1 MEPDVIAEEEA
12 PAGATRSRRAFIF
25 LGALGAVLAPRRAA
39 AQSAA
44 RPRSVV
50 VPGRFRTVAQREDP
64 AAPLVWRDLTTRLVR
79 RATFGATVTE
89 VARARKAGY
98 QGWLAQQLKPARIN
112 DDPVSAAV
120 AQQFPLLSQTPD
132 QLYAAT
138 GSTVQAQLQQATI
151 YRAAFS
157 QRQLYER
164 MVEFWSDHFNIA
176 MAKVGYLK
184 ALDDR
189 DVIRPHALGRF
200 GNLLKASA
208 KSPAM
213 LSYLDQTQSRVG
225 RPNQNYARELME
237 LHTLGVDGGYTQ
249 EDVAELSRVLTG
261 WTVTGRGVFLFDPTG
276 HDWGPKQV
284 LGVGIPAAVSTSGQ
298 AGMLEG
304 EKMLDVLIAHPSTA
318 RFISR
323 KMLRWLLTSEPTE
336 AQVSIIAGVYR
347 STGGD
352 IAAMVRAILNDAWL
366 GAAPARYKRP
376 FHYLVSGVRAL
387 GPTVNSADPLNRQ
400 LASLGQPLF
409 AWETPDGYPDTVE
422 YWAGNITPRWSAAS
436 ALSAYATPATVS
448 VDATPFL
455 SAGLDGSIELM
466 NQRIFAGEMSAS
478 TRAAL
483 RAFAAAGTLTETRM
497 RETLGL
503 AVASSDFQWY

>member
-1 MEPDVIAEEEA
+1 MEPDVINELPVATTA
-12 PAGATRSRRAFIF
+12 PRSRRSFIF
-25 LGALGAVLAPRRAA
+25 LGALAAAIAPRRGA
-39 AQSAA
+39 AQSASTS
-44 RPRSVV
+44 RSVS
-50 VPGRFRTVAQREDP
+50 PTSRFRTVAQREDP
-64 AAPLVWRDLTTRLVR
+64 AAPLAWRDVTTRLVR
-79 RATFGATVTE
+79 RATFGATAAE
-89 VARARKAGY
+89 VARARKIGY
-98 QGWLAQQLKPARIN
+98 QGWLTQQLKPARIN
-112 DDPVSAAV
+112 DDAVSAAV
-120 AQQFPLLSQTPD
+120 ALQCPLLSQTPD
-132 QLYAAT
+132 QLFLAT
-138 GSTVQAQLQQATI
+138 ASTVQAQLQQATI

-176 MAKVGYLK
+176 MSKVGYLK

-189 DVIRPHALGRF
+189 DVIRKYALGRF
-200 GNLLKASA
+200 GDLLKASA

-213 LSYLDQTQSRVG
+213 LSYLDQTQSRAG

-249 EDVAELSRVLTG
+249 NDVAELSRVLTG
-261 WTVTGRGVFLFDPTG
+261 WTVTGKGVFLFDPTG

-284 LGVGIPAAVSTSGQ
+284 LNLGIPAGVSTSGQ
-298 AGMLEG
+298 EGMLEG
-304 EKMLDVLIAHPSTA
+304 EKMLDMLIAHPSTA

-352 IAAMVRAILNDAWL
+352 IATMVRAILNDAWL

-409 AWETPDGYPDTVE
+409 AWETPDGYPDSVE
-422 YWAGNITPRWSAAS
+422 YWSGNITPRWAAAS
-436 ALSAYATPATVS
+436 TLSTYATQATVQ
-448 VDATPFL
+448 VDASPFI
-455 SAGLDGSIELM
+455 SAGLDGSIELI
-466 NQRIFAGEMSAS
+466 NQRVFAGELSAT

-483 RAFAAAGTLTETRM
+483 RAYAAGGALTDARM
-497 RETLGL
+497 RETLSL
-503 AVASSDFQWY
+503 AIASSDFQWY

>member
-1 MEPDVIAEEEA
+1 MDPDVITEVPASAEA
-12 PAGATRSRRAFIF
+12 PRSRRSFIF
-25 LGALGAVLAPRRAA
+25 LGALAAAFSPRRAA
-39 AQSAA
+39 AQSASS
-44 RPRSVV
+44 PRAVV
-50 VPGRFRTVAQREDP
+50 LPGRFRTVAQREDP
-64 AAPLVWRDLTTRLVR
+64 AAPLAWRDTTARLVR
-79 RATFGATVTE
+79 RATFGATAAE
-89 VARARKAGY
+89 VARAKKTGY
-98 QGWLAQQLKPARIN
+98 QGWLTQQLKPARIN
-112 DDPVSAAV
+112 DDTVSAAV
-120 AQQFPLLSQTPD
+120 ALQCPLLSQTPD
-132 QLYAAT
+132 QLFAANA
-138 GSTVQAQLQQATI
+138 STVQAQLQQATI

-176 MAKVGYLK
+176 IAKVGYLK

-189 DVIRPHALGRF
+189 DVIRKYAMGRF
-200 GNLLKASA
+200 GDLLKASA

-213 LSYLDQTQSRVG
+213 LSYLDQTQSRAG

-284 LGVGIPAAVSTSGQ
+284 LGVGIPGGVSTSGQ

-318 RFISR
+318 RFIAQ
-323 KMLRWLLTSEPTE
+323 KMLRWLLTSEPTDS
-336 AQVSIIAGVYR
+336 QVRIIAGVYR

-400 LASLGQPLF
+400 LTSLGQPLF
-409 AWETPDGYPDTVE
+409 AWETPDGYPDSVE
-422 YWAGNITPRWSAAS
+422 YWCGNITPRWSAANT
-436 ALSAYATPATVS
+436 LSTYNTLSTVQ

-455 SAGLDGSIELM
+455 SAGLDGSIELI
-466 NQRIFAGEMSAS
+466 NQRVFAGEISAS

-483 RAFAAAGTLTETRM
+483 RAYAAGATLTEARM

-503 AVASSDFQWY
+503 ALASSDFQWY